1 MRSMTVNRAM
11 WVRWILLGG
20 VAVGMGARADAADW
34 REWHGPNRDLI
45 SEEGGWK
52 ADRIKE
58 VWRAEVGVGFS
69 SVSVAAGKV
78 YTMGNVGGEDIVWC
92 FDETTG
98 KVLWSHKYACK
109 VGQHKGPRATPT
121 VDGDRVYTL
130 SQEGDLFCLNVAD
143 GKVLWDADI
152 KKLLKANQTKYNW
165 GFACSPLVRGDHLI
179 LDVGPIAALDKK
191 TGKKIWD
198 TGSAE
203 AGFSSPR
210 LMKDGTKE
218 YVLGFNAEGLLVVD
232 ANGGKKVDEYEWE
245 TQYQVNSATPIP
257 SGDKIF
263 ISSGYGRGCALL
275 RLENGK
281 LKKVYENKEMKNHC
295 NSSVLYK
302 GHLYGFDGQQGARG
316 SLKCMDFETGEV
328 KWASPPAK
336 IGSLMVADG
345 KIIAMLDG
353 GELLIAEADPGA
365 FKEISRKSVLSGQC
379 WTYPVLANGRI
390 FCRSNE
396 GATLVCLGAGG

>member
-1 MRSMTVNRAM
+1 MRILSSSHAIWGWRMLFVAAAIGAGIRAH
-11 WVRWILLGG
+11 
-20 VAVGMGARADAADW
+20 AADW
-34 REWHGPNRDLI
+34 REWHGPNRDAI
-45 SEEGGWK
+45 SEETGWK
-52 ADRIKE
+52 ADGAKE
-58 VWRAEVGVGFS
+58 IWRAEVGVGFS

-78 YTMGNVGGEDIVWC
+78 YTMGNTGGEDTVWC
-92 FDETTG
+92 FDEKTG
-98 KVLWSHKYACK
+98 KVIWSHKYPCQI
-109 VGQHKGPRATPT
+109 GQHKGPRATPT

-130 SQEGDLFCLNVAD
+130 SQEGDLFCLGAAD
-143 GKVLWDADI
+143 GKVIWDADI
-152 KKLLKANQTKYNW
+152 TKLLKARQTKHNW
-165 GFACSPLVRGDHLI
+165 GFACSPFVRGDHLI
-179 LDVGPIAALDKK
+179 LDVGPVAALDKK

-218 YVLGFNAEGLLVVD
+218 YILGFNAEGLLIVD
-232 ANGGKKVDEYEWE
+232 ANGGKKVDEYKWE
-245 TQYQVNSATPIP
+245 TQYMVNSATPIP

-275 RLENGK
+275 RLESGK

-316 SLKCMDFETGEV
+316 SLKCMDFETGEI

-336 IGSLMVADG
+336 IGSLMVANG

-353 GELLIAEADPGA
+353 GELMIAEADPAG
-365 FKEISRKSVLSGQC
+365 FKEIAKTTVLSGKC

-396 GATLVCLGAGG
+396 GGTLVCLDFGG